1 MGNMQPIVA
10 MTGDN
15 VITVLNEKGHTR
27 RVSLR
32 ALWSQIDNL
41 RRGKKEADGGSYDST
56 TFFRTVKNLRVL
68 TCNGFAQIQAIWK
81 YTPTE
86 PVPVC
91 TVRTDA
97 QLKQGCGYLFSAME
111 KQHVA
116 GKNNGRLHALFAMKT
131 WDDYRVIS
139 RATPTVYAKI
149 ETAKAFSG
157 EPFFGL
163 TVSGDNNSYIVSGC
177 TMEGIDAFFLAGDKP
192 KEIKKA
198 ETHDP
203 VNNPEHYSYQL
214 PDGCTLS
221 CIDCCEDMSF
231 NEGNA
236 FKYVFR
242 AGRKT
247 VDCLQDMKKALWYLK
262 RELER
267 RDQGIDTRS
276 SLSARRLAC
285 IRKLAVAEA
294 NQPQQEDTELLDCKP
309 VFTEK
314 TRLSILMDI
323 AGGLYWEA
331 STWLK
336 TLVSRLEDQEAE
348 VREAHH
354 LRQ

>member
-15 VITVLNEKGHTR
+15 VVTVLNKKGQTR

-41 RRGKKEADGGSYDST
+41 SRGKKKSAGGNYDST

-68 TCNGFAQIQAIWK
+68 TCMGFEQIQAIWK
-81 YTPTE
+81 HTPTDT
-86 PVPVC
+86 VTVC
-91 TVRTDA
+91 TVRTFE
-97 QLKQGCGYLFSAME
+97 QLKQNGGYLFSAME

-116 GKNNGRLHALFAMKT
+116 GRNNGRLRALFSMKT

-139 RATPTVYAKI
+139 RGVPTVSAKI
-149 ETAKAFSG
+149 ETTKAFSG
-157 EPFFGL
+157 EPFYGL
-163 TVSGDNNSYIVSGC
+163 TVAGDNNYIVSGC
-177 TMEGIDAFFLAGDKP
+177 TMEGVDSFFLADNKP
-192 KEIKKA
+192 KEVKKA
-198 ETHDP
+198 EAHDS

-221 CIDCCEDMSF
+221 CIDCCEGMSF
-231 NEGNA
+231 NAGNA

-262 RELER
+262 REQER
-267 RDQGIDTRS
+267 RDQGADTGSR
-276 SLSARRLAC
+276 LSARRLAC

-294 NQPQQEDTELLDCKP
+294 SQPSQEEKELLEGKSI
-309 VFTEK
+309 FTEK

-336 TLVSRLEDQEAE
+336 TLVSRLEEQEAE

-354 LRQ
+354 CSQ

>member
-41 RRGKKEADGGSYDST
+41 RRGKKESAGGSYDST
-56 TFFRTVKNLRVL
+56 TLFRTVKSLRVL
-68 TCNGFAQIQAIWK
+68 TCMGFEQIQAIWK
-81 YTPTE
+81 HTPTDTGT
-86 PVPVC
+86 VC

-97 QLKQGCGYLFSAME
+97 QLKQGCGYLFSALE

-116 GKNNGRLHALFAMKT
+116 GRNNGRLRALFSMKT

-139 RATPTVYAKI
+139 RDVPTVSAKI
-149 ETAKAFSG
+149 ETTKAFSG

-163 TVSGDNNSYIVSGC
+163 TVSGDNNYIVSGC
-177 TMEGIDAFFLAGDKP
+177 TVEGVDSIFLAGDKP
-192 KEIKKA
+192 KEVKKA

-276 SLSARRLAC
+276 RLSTRRLAC

-294 NQPQQEDTELLDCKP
+294 NQPQQEEKELLDCKP
-309 VFTEK
+309 AFTEK

-331 STWLK
+331 SAWLK

>member
-15 VITVLNEKGHTR
+15 VVTVLNEKGHTR

-56 TFFRTVKNLRVL
+56 TFFRTVKSLRVL
-68 TCNGFAQIQAIWK
+68 AGVGFEKIRAIWK

-86 PVPVC
+86 PVTVC

-116 GKNNGRLHALFAMKT
+116 GKNDGRLRALFAMKT
-131 WDDYRVIS
+131 WDDYRVVS

-157 EPFFGL
+157 EPFYGL
-163 TVSGDNNSYIVSGC
+163 TVDCDNKYIVSGC
-177 TMEGIDAFFLAGDKP
+177 IVEGVDAVFLTDNKP
-192 KEIKKA
+192 KEVKKA

-294 NQPQQEDTELLDCKP
+294 NQPLQEETELLDCKP

-336 TLVSRLEDQEAE
+336 TLVSRLEDQEAK

>member
-1 MGNMQPIVA
+1 MVNMQPIVA

-15 VITVLNEKGHTR
+15 VITVLNDKGHTR

-41 RRGKKEADGGSYDST
+41 RRGKKEADGGSYDPNIV
-56 TFFRTVKNLRVL
+56 FRTVKNLRVL
-68 TCNGFAQIQAIWK
+68 AGVGFEKIRAIWK

-86 PVPVC
+86 PVTVC

-97 QLKQGCGYLFSAME
+97 QLKQGCGCLFSAME
-111 KQHVA
+111 RQHVA
-116 GKNNGRLHALFAMKT
+116 GKNNGRLRALFSMKT

-139 RATPTVYAKI
+139 RGVPTVSAKI
-149 ETAKAFSG
+149 ETAKAVSG
-157 EPFFGL
+157 EPFYGL
-163 TVSGDNNSYIVSGC
+163 TVDCDNKYIVSGC
-177 TMEGIDAFFLAGDKP
+177 IVEGVDAVFLTDNKP
-192 KEIKKA
+192 KEVKKA

-294 NQPQQEDTELLDCKP
+294 NQPQQEETELLDCKP
-309 VFTEK
+309 AFTEK

>member
-15 VITVLNEKGHTR
+15 VITVRNEKENTR
-27 RVSLR
+27 WVSLR
-32 ALWSQIDNL
+32 ALWSQVDNL
-41 RRGKKEADGGSYDST
+41 RRGKKEADGGSYDSNT
-56 TFFRTVKNLRVL
+56 VFRTVKNLSVL

-86 PVPVC
+86 PVTVC
-91 TVRTDA
+91 TVRTDE
-97 QLKQGCGYLFSAME
+97 QLKQGCGHLFSAIE
-111 KQHVA
+111 KQRVV
-116 GKNNGRLHALFAMKT
+116 GGNKGCLRALFSMKV
-131 WDDYRVIS
+131 WDDYRV
-139 RATPTVYAKI
+139 RHCTVPTVRAKI
-149 ETAKAFSG
+149 ETTKAFSG
-157 EPFFGL
+157 EPFYGL
-163 TVSGDNNSYIVSGC
+163 TVRGDNNYQVRWC
-177 TMEGIDAFFLAGDKP
+177 TVEGVDSIFLAGDKP
-192 KEIKKA
+192 KEVKKA

-276 SLSARRLAC
+276 RLSARRLAC

-294 NQPQQEDTELLDCKP
+294 NQPQQEEKELLDCKP
-309 VFTEK
+309 AFTEK

>member
-41 RRGKKEADGGSYDST
+41 RRGKKEADGGSYDPNIV
-56 TFFRTVKNLRVL
+56 FRTVKNLRVL
-68 TCNGFAQIQAIWK
+68 AGVGFEKIRAIWK

-86 PVPVC
+86 PVTVC

-97 QLKQGCGYLFSAME
+97 QLKQGCGYLFSALE

-116 GKNNGRLHALFAMKT
+116 GRNNGRLRALFAMKT

-139 RATPTVYAKI
+139 RATPTVSAKI
-149 ETAKAFSG
+149 ETTKAVSG
-157 EPFFGL
+157 EPFYGL
-163 TVSGDNNSYIVSGC
+163 TVDCDNKYIVSGC
-177 TMEGIDAFFLAGDKP
+177 IVEGVDAVFLTDNKP
-192 KEIKKA
+192 KEVKKA

-242 AGRKT
+242 ACRNT
-247 VDCLQDMKKALWYLK
+247 VGCLQDMKKALGYLK

-267 RDQGIDTRS
+267 RDRGIDTGS

-294 NQPQQEDTELLDCKP
+294 NQPQQEETELLDCKP
-309 VFTEK
+309 AFTEK

-336 TLVSRLEDQEAE
+336 TLVSRLESQEAE

>member
-15 VITVLNEKGHTR
+15 VITVLNDKGHTR

-41 RRGKKEADGGSYDST
+41 RRGKKEADGGSYDPNIV
-56 TFFRTVKNLRVL
+56 FRTVKNLRVL
-68 TCNGFAQIQAIWK
+68 AGVGFEKIRAIWK

-86 PVPVC
+86 PVTVC

-97 QLKQGCGYLFSAME
+97 QLKQGCGYLFSALE

-116 GKNNGRLHALFAMKT
+116 GKNNGRLRALFAMKT
-131 WDDYRVIS
+131 WDDYRVVS

-149 ETAKAFSG
+149 ETAKAVSG
-157 EPFFGL
+157 EPFYGL
-163 TVSGDNNSYIVSGC
+163 TVDCDNKFIVSGC
-177 TMEGIDAFFLAGDKP
+177 TMEGVDAVFLTDNKP
-192 KEIKKA
+192 KEVKKA

-214 PDGCTLS
+214 PDGCTLL

-247 VDCLQDMKKALWYLK
+247 VDCLQDMKKAL
-262 RELER
+262 
-267 RDQGIDTRS
+267 
-276 SLSARRLAC
+276 
-285 IRKLAVAEA
+285 
-294 NQPQQEDTELLDCKP
+294 
-309 VFTEK
+309 
-314 TRLSILMDI
+314 
-323 AGGLYWEA
+323 
-331 STWLK
+331 
-336 TLVSRLEDQEAE
+336 
-348 VREAHH
+348 
-354 LRQ
+354 

>member
-56 TFFRTVKNLRVL
+56 TFFRTVKSLRVL
-68 TCNGFAQIQAIWK
+68 TCTGFEQIQAIWK
-81 YTPTE
+81 HTPTDT
-86 PVPVC
+86 VTVC

-111 KQHVA
+111 KQRVA
-116 GKNNGRLHALFAMKT
+116 GKNNGRLRALFSMKT

-149 ETAKAFSG
+149 ETAMTVSG

-163 TVSGDNNSYIVSGC
+163 TVSGDNNYIVSGC
-177 TMEGIDAFFLAGDKP
+177 TVEGVDSIFLTGDKP
-192 KEIKKA
+192 KEVKKA

-267 RDQGIDTRS
+267 REQGIDTRS

-294 NQPQQEDTELLDCKP
+294 NQPLQEEKELLDCKP
-309 VFTEK
+309 AFTEK

-336 TLVSRLEDQEAE
+336 TLVSRLEGQETK
-348 VREAHH
+348 VREAQQ
-354 LRQ
+354 LRE